1 MAACPTSLLFLEAFV
16 ICARQGS
23 IWTKSCN
30 VLSGSSA
37 SQEGEGQ
44 RWMSGFYVSRLRC
57 RRSVAP
63 LTPGRA
69 RGLLPGGP
77 SLALGR
83 CLPSCPASQA
93 SPSLRATALQ
103 AGPCSVALLLSLWG
117 GGGEGGG
124 VFWGLWCLQ
133 VEGAVELPSLP
144 ACWAHAQVGCRPGAS
159 RSQAHGQGQ
168 GAEQLGTCPGGVQPR
183 EPGERGAAGG
193 REQAP

>member
-23 IWTKSCN
+23 IRTKSCN

-44 RWMSGFYVSRLRC
+44 RWMSGFYVSGLRC

-77 SLALGR
+77 SPALGR
-83 CLPSCPASQA
+83 CLPSGPASRA
-93 SPSLRATALQ
+93 SPSRRATALQ

-124 VFWGLWCLQ
+124 VFWGSGVSRWKELWSSLLCLP
-133 VEGAVELPSLP
+133 VGHMPRWGADQEP
-144 ACWAHAQVGCRPGAS
+144 AGA
-159 RSQAHGQGQ
+159 RHM
-168 GAEQLGTCPGGVQPR
+168 
-183 EPGERGAAGG
+183 AGG
-193 REQAP
+193 RVQNSWARA